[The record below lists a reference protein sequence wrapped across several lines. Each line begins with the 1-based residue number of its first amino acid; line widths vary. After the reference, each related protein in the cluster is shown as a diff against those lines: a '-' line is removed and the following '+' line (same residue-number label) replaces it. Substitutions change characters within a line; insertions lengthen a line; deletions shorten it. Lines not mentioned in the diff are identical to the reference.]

1 MLQPDEIAGRLCNV
15 DQDHAS
21 ALGLTLWGRKV
32 YEMVAGDGVGTA
44 RVLEMDANG
53 QVIVLGVV
61 PPEWLKRKD
70 EDGRTVRH
78 SESLENT

>member
-1 MLQPDEIAGRLCNV
+1 M
-15 DQDHAS
+15 
-21 ALGLTLWGRKV
+21 WGRKV

-44 RVLEMDANG
+44 RVLEMDANR

-61 PPEWLKRKD
+61 PPKWLKRKD